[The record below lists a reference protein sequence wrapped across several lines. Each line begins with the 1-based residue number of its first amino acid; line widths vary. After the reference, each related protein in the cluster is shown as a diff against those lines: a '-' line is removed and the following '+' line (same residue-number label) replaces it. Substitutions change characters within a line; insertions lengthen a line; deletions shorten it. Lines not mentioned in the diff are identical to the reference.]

1 MSATA
6 LRSSALERDLCSQA
20 ECLGVKDSLVCGH
33 AGIRRCCVEGWKVN
47 ELRTGTILNGRR
59 PPPIG
64 PGRQASGAGGKQV
77 FKLQPVLDLECFV
90 LLPQAVFH
98 PEAAPVSRS
107 LSHSYCSLSFL
118 LSAMSSSAPADPERP
133 ASPRS
138 ATSYSSFNDDDDG
151 RRSHSHEFDSES
163 ALILVN
169 DHDDP
174 DASPFE
180 FSSDD
185 DEREDEDDQPGSVS
199 VASLSSLSVFLYLL
213 SPLLKLGALLATFDI
228 AQLPLKLA
236 LPGLFFFAGLCAF
249 SRQIWY
255 MLSRYVRRTDIEE
268 VFLDAFAKGRGRER
282 RRYIVR
288 MSVRFSTA
296 LLRVLLAAVYLRCTS
311 PPVLLLM
318 SAHPYV
324 VRL

>member
-1 MSATA
+1 
-6 LRSSALERDLCSQA
+6 
-20 ECLGVKDSLVCGH
+20 
-33 AGIRRCCVEGWKVN
+33 
-47 ELRTGTILNGRR
+47 
-59 PPPIG
+59 
-64 PGRQASGAGGKQV
+64 
-77 FKLQPVLDLECFV
+77 
-90 LLPQAVFH
+90 
-98 PEAAPVSRS
+98 
-107 LSHSYCSLSFL
+107 
-118 LSAMSSSAPADPERP
+118 MSSSAPADPERP

-138 ATSYSSFNDDDDG
+138 ATSYSSFDDDDDG

-255 MLSRYVRRTDIEE
+255 MLSRYVRRADIED
-268 VFLDAFAKGRGRER
+268 VFLEAFAKGRGRER